1 VTEPRLAPIESPRSP
16 FLRIAYWLSRRRLGK
31 VIMPLKVVYARSP
44 KLALLGWRITSW
56 VEKGTRLEPSLR
68 LLVQAGISAANG
80 CGFCLDIAR
89 AMAVEAHV
97 GLEKFEALAAWATSP
112 LFSERERAAL
122 AWAEE
127 VTRLVHASD
136 ASFER
141 LRRSFDEREIVELT
155 ALVAVENYYNRVAI
169 PLGLESDG
177 LCALAQRR
185 AAA

>member
-1 VTEPRLAPIESPRSP
+1 VTRPRLEPIERPRHP
-16 FLRIAYWLSRRRLGK
+16 LLRFAYWISRRRLG
-31 VIMPLKVVYARSP
+31 VVMTPLKVAYARAP
-44 KLALLGWRITSW
+44 KLALLGWRITTW
-56 VEKGTRLEPSLR
+56 VEKGTHLEPSLR
-68 LLVQAGISAANG
+68 LLVQADISAANG

-89 AMAVEAHV
+89 AMAVESHV
-97 GLEKFEALAAWATSP
+97 GLDKFEALSEWATSP

-127 VTRLVHASD
+127 VTRHVRASD
-136 ASFER
+136 VSFER
-141 LRRSFDEREIVELT
+141 LRKSFDEREIVELT
-155 ALVAVENYYNRVAI
+155 ALVAIENYYNRIAI